1 MLLFLKCVYNYV
13 LKYCC
18 FLNRNE
24 GGLELNIFFFVF
36 KCLII
41 FFCFIERCIGKDFII
56 YNFQIVNVFDD
67 DSNDFIKG
75 NLWFNLNF
83 QIII

>member
-24 GGLELNIFFFVF
+24 GGLELNILFFVF
-36 KCLII
+36 KFLII
-41 FFCFIERCIGKDFII
+41 FFVLLKD
-56 YNFQIVNVFDD
+56 V
-67 DSNDFIKG
+67 
-75 NLWFNLNF
+75 
-83 QIII
+83 